1 MLQDGEQY
9 RSMNGLATRP
19 AKSRWQ
25 GLFQVSLGLFL
36 CLTIWAVWAG
46 LALYTAYRYL
56 TNCDN
61 QAIARAGQIG
71 DLFGGINALFT
82 GLSLAGLVY
91 TIVLQNRQ
99 IQFSLDQFTKSQNVQ
114 SIIELRNVLQDEA
127 TRQARAHV
135 QNQRKADP
143 KVWTKQDLA
152 AAERFCHTYEFAGVL
167 VKNGLISEHLIF
179 DTWGGSIERC
189 WEKLE
194 AFLRKDPRGYKL
206 KYAQFEILAARYKIW
221 KANQQI
227 DSASQTGTN

>member
-1 MLQDGEQY
+1 MLQDGEQN

-19 AKSRWQ
+19 AQSPWQ
-25 GLFQVSLGLFL
+25 GLFQISLGLIV
-36 CLTIWAVWAG
+36 CLTIWAAWAG

-114 SIIELRNVLQDEA
+114 SIIELRNVLQDEE
-127 TRQARAHV
+127 TRRARALV
-135 QNQRKADP
+135 LGQKKDNPQEWSP
-143 KVWTKQDLA
+143 EEVA
-152 AAERFCHTYEFAGVL
+152 AAERVNHTYEFAGIL
-167 VKNGLISEHLIF
+167 VKNNLISESLIF
-179 DTWGGSIERC
+179 ESWGYSIEQC
-189 WEKLE
+189 WIKLQD
-194 AFLRKDPRGYKL
+194 FLVQHPQDYKL
-206 KYAQFEILAARYKIW
+206 KHDQFKAMAERYQVW
-221 KANQQI
+221 KLGREKQ
-227 DSASQTGTN
+227 